1 MHTCTHAITHT
12 THTKYLSF
20 ILFFFIFFFSLLV
33 HMKQTKTQVYLYR
46 YQYQQSISHW
56 SATRGINTSLA
67 LKKMVTSVQ
76 GKLSSKVNCSKNKK
90 FSKMQTN
97 VLTMYLMQ
105 HIIGNNINI
114 IRIKII

>member
-1 MHTCTHAITHT
+1 MYTRNNAHNAHKIFIF
-12 THTKYLSF
+12 YLIF
-20 ILFFFIFFFSLLV
+20 FLFFFFSLLV

-114 IRIKII
+114 IRFKII